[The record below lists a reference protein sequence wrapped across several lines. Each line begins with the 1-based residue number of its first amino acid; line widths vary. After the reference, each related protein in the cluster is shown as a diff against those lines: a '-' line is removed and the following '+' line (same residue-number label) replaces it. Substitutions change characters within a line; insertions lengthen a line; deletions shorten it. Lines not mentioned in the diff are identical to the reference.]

1 MNEKLLKTKTA
12 TSLNERFIKDQVFAL
27 NEYVDLFLLLV
38 YDGQELTYNLFLLIL
53 LFAYF
58 LLLFLF

>member
-38 YDGQELTYNLFLLIL
+38 YDGQELTCNLFLLIL

-58 LLLFLF
+58 LLFLF